1 MNYWCVVIRMLT
13 PGHFPSF
20 PLQHVDVAALLIKY
34 NSSVNATDRWNF
46 TPLHEAA
53 QKGRTQ
59 LCALLVRK
67 TTLSLRDPVCPS
79 GTQSVPQG
87 PNLSFEDPICPLET
101 QSVPRGPNLS
111 LSFRQLLR
119 TTSYAYILFNVILV
133 LTIGMHASL
142 GVVYPWELDC
152 FDLSSQIL
160 HGADVSMKNQEGQT
174 PYDLASVSVVMMGLT
189 GGDVIVDVMVIS
201 VTMSW
206 SAIDDVIMAM
216 LLMMSW

>member
-1 MNYWCVVIRMLT
+1 
-13 PGHFPSF
+13 
-20 PLQHVDVAALLIKY
+20 
-34 NSSVNATDRWNF
+34 
-46 TPLHEAA
+46 
-53 QKGRTQ
+53 
-59 LCALLVRK
+59 
-67 TTLSLRDPVCPS
+67 
-79 GTQSVPQG
+79 
-87 PNLSFEDPICPLET
+87 
-101 QSVPRGPNLS
+101 
-111 LSFRQLLR
+111 
-119 TTSYAYILFNVILV
+119 
-133 LTIGMHASL
+133 MHALL

-206 SAIDDVIMAM
+206 SAIDDVIMEV